1 MGVAITQIDFRETLS
16 RFRKANSAPGSL
28 GYWSGVAGGRPW
40 SIGDGDTGL
49 WAKEKLV
56 TRGLVRSWALKPGKM
71 IQGPGARGSHEGA
84 IVNFAATS
92 LQLRRT
98 DAGSRT

>member
-28 GYWSGVAGGRPW
+28 GYWSGVAGDRPE

-56 TRGLVRSWALKPGKM
+56 ARCLGRSWAHKPGKM
-71 IQGPGARGSHEGA
+71 IQGPGA
-84 IVNFAATS
+84 
-92 LQLRRT
+92 
-98 DAGSRT
+98 